1 MKCAYRQSDRHEKYM
16 ICFIFIRLVIS
27 TFHFLNK
34 DKLKVKR

>member
-27 TFHFLNK
+27 TFLFLNK
-34 DKLKVKR
+34 DKLKVIR